1 MITALVGATLPTLLI
16 YGASLVLVIWAVV
29 DVARR
34 PAHELSSGRKA
45 VWILGSSVGWLVF
58 GIVGAFV
65 AIVYLV
71 GPRKRMN
78 AERW

>member
-1 MITALVGATLPTLLI
+1 MITALVAVSYPTLLI
-16 YGASLVLVIWAVV
+16 YGASLVLVMWAVV
-29 DVARR
+29 DLARR
-34 PAHELSSGRKA
+34 PAHQLSPGRKA
-45 VWILGSSVGWLVF
+45 VWMLGSAVGWLFF

-78 AERW
+78 AERR

>member
-1 MITALVGATLPTLLI
+1 MITALVGVSVPTLLL
-16 YGASLVLVIWAVV
+16 YGASLVFVMWTVV

-34 PAHELSSGRKA
+34 PTHELPMGRKA
-45 VWILGSSVGWLVF
+45 IWILGAVAGWLFF

-71 GPRKRMN
+71 GPRRRMN
-78 AERW
+78 AQRW

>member
-1 MITALVGATLPTLLI
+1 MITALVDVSVGTFLL
-16 YGASLVLVIWAVV
+16 YGASLVLVTWTVV

-34 PAHELSSGRKA
+34 PVSQLAPGRKA
-45 VWILGSSVGWLVF
+45 LWIMGSVVGWLFF

-71 GPRKRMN
+71 GPRRQMN
-78 AERW
+78 TRRW